1 MYGIEGHIWPEDRL
15 RSTHLEP
22 ESRILGFAAAGGRST
37 RMGRDKA
44 LLPWEGTTLLGHA
57 LQTLR
62 AGFGDA
68 RILAGSEC
76 RYEEY
81 GAPLVLDDPKDAG
94 PLGGLCAALATAR
107 AEGFAAVFLLGID
120 MPLAGPELLLEIAR
134 ARDASGVDIAAPHGP
149 EGPEPL
155 CAAYGTACL
164 EPARRSAAQGRFRMT
179 DFWAGVSCRLVEEDV
194 LRRFGD
200 PARLFANLNAPGDYD
215 SLRRP
220 RGTS

>member
-1 MYGIEGHIWPEDRL
+1 M
-15 RSTHLEP
+15 
-22 ESRILGFAAAGGRST
+22 
-37 RMGRDKA
+37 
-44 LLPWEGTTLLGHA
+44 
-57 LQTLR
+57 
-62 AGFGDA
+62 
-68 RILAGSEC
+68 
-76 RYEEY
+76 
-81 GAPLVLDDPKDAG
+81 
-94 PLGGLCAALATAR
+94 
-107 AEGFAAVFLLGID
+107 FLLGID